1 MSYRLAVF
9 LFHDFPECFDLPPF
23 RILGTRRRQRLVDAR
38 EDYAFV
44 FREPMTCAHTA
55 ERRAMSQLRHFLLD
69 GKCASMNMSSQTG
82 SGTEGY
88 LRQVMVEEI
97 QLGLAA
103 DAGHQSKSRDGDW
116 SYILRGQR
124 GDCCKSRIAS
134 LGIHLYYLL
143 L

>member
-1 MSYRLAVF
+1 
-9 LFHDFPECFDLPPF
+9 
-23 RILGTRRRQRLVDAR
+23 
-38 EDYAFV
+38 
-44 FREPMTCAHTA
+44 
-55 ERRAMSQLRHFLLD
+55 MSQLSHFLLD
-69 GKCASMNMSSQTG
+69 GECASMNMSSQTG
-82 SGTEGY
+82 MGTEGY

-97 QLGLAA
+97 QLTRLGLAA

-134 LGIHLYYLL
+134 LGIHLYHLL